1 MNKFLWILQILLC
14 IKLISTSLSHGILQN
29 KPAMQES
36 IGQLGTSGRPL
47 MWIIAVILLISSL
60 GLVLPVITKTQYGVS
75 ITALILSGCFLASIF
90 FHVRFRTNPNIFAS
104 IILILLSLFIAYQRW
119 NHIKS

>member
-1 MNKFLWILQILLC
+1 
-14 IKLISTSLSHGILQN
+14 
-29 KPAMQES
+29 MQEA

-47 MWIIAVILLISSL
+47 MWIIAVILLILSL

-90 FHVRFRTNPNIFAS
+90 FHIRFRTNPNIFAS

-119 NHIKS
+119 NHIKL